1 MRSIILFALCIPVF
15 IVYAILCLTVPLIRI
30 GTIHRG
36 KGIRLWIVK
45 DAIHSD
51 YLFESELWK
60 EVFPI
65 KEKYIRIGWGDRKIF
80 LETKEWKELK
90 AINFLKAFW
99 GLNDTV
105 LKVDFMDHPAQ
116 DEMEISPDQFRILK
130 EHVMGSFKG
139 NPIEKRPEYYQ
150 KGDFYESDLKYNCF
164 TNCNNWVNAG
174 LVKAQISNR
183 IWCPLSLWL

>member
-1 MRSIILFALCIPVF
+1 MAICFPIFL
-15 IVYAILCLTVPLIRI
+15 VYLIACLTIPLLRFGKIQS
-30 GTIHRG
+30 G
-36 KGIRLWIVK
+36 KGIKFWIVK

-60 EVFPI
+60 DVFAP
-65 KEKYIRIGWGDRKIF
+65 KDKFIRIGWGDRKIF

-90 AINFLKAFW
+90 AMNFLRAFW
-99 GLNDTV
+99 GLNETV
-105 LKVDFMDHPAQ
+105 LRVDFMDQPTN
-116 DEMEISPDQFRILK
+116 EEIEINPEQFKALK
-130 EHVMGSFKG
+130 EHIMGSFKG
-139 NPIEKRPEYYQ
+139 ESIEKRPEYYQ

-164 TNCNNWVNAG
+164 TNCNNWVNVG